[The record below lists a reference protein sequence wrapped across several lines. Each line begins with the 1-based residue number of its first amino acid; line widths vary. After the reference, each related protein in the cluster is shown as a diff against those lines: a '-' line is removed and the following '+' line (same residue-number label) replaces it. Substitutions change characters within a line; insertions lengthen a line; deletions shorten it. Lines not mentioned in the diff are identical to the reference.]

1 MKAVPVVLA
10 ASLAMTALAAQA
22 AEREVTIDGG
32 RAPLSGTLLTPDGAR
47 PGPAV
52 LLIAGSGQTDRDG
65 NSSVASVR
73 PANLKLLAEGL
84 AAHGV
89 ASLRYDKRGFGGS
102 RAAMVAERDLRFTTY
117 VDDAASWARF
127 LQNQPGVTCVILAGH
142 SEGALIAPLAARQV
156 KTCGVISID
165 GMGRPLGVVLRGQ
178 LAAAGLPP
186 DQLAEADHIISELE
200 QGREVPDRPPTD
212 PLSRPSIQPYLISQL
227 TIDPVAALKAAPA
240 PVLIIQGETDIQ
252 VSVDDAHLLA
262 AGRPDASL
270 VIIPGMNHV
279 LKLAP
284 VDRAANIATYADPTR
299 PLAPGV
305 MEAVD
310 AFVDRA
316 REAHN

>member
-1 MKAVPVVLA
+1 VKSILVVLA
-10 ASLAMTALAAQA
+10 ASLVMTALPARA
-22 AEREVTIDGG
+22 AEREVSIDGG
-32 RAPLSGTLLTPDGAR
+32 HAPLRGTLLTPDGAR

-52 LLIAGSGQTDRDG
+52 LLIAGSGPTDRDG

-73 PANLKLLAEGL
+73 PASLKLLAEGL

-89 ASLRYDKRGFGGS
+89 ASLRYDKRGLGGS
-102 RAAMVAERDLRFTTY
+102 AGAMVAEHDLRFTTY
-117 VDDAASWARF
+117 VDDAVAWARF
-127 LQNQPGVTCVILAGH
+127 LKNQPGVTCVILAGH
-142 SEGALIAPLAARQV
+142 SEGALIAPMAALQV

-178 LAAAGLPP
+178 LAAAGLPA

-200 QGREVPDRPPTD
+200 HGREVPGRPPTD

-252 VSVDDAHLLA
+252 VPVSDARLLA
-262 AGRPDASL
+262 AGRPDAT
-270 VIIPGMNHV
+270 VAIIPGMNHV

-284 VDRAANIATYADPTR
+284 IDRAANIAAYADPDR
-299 PLAPGV
+299 PLAPGL
-305 MEAVD
+305 MDAID

-316 REAHN
+316 AGGR